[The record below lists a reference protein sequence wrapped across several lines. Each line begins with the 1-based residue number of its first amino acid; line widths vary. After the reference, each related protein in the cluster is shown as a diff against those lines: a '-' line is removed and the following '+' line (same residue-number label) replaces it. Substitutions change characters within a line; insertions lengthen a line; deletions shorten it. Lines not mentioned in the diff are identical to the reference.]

1 MIIYPTKTDN
11 PRQNVQL
18 NRVIELKQ
26 AGKKYPY
33 LNKGSKVINPGFDDF
48 WSLKDVSFDVY
59 QGEILGIIGRNG
71 SGKTTL
77 LNIMAGVLSCTEGKV
92 FLKGKALGLF
102 NLGIG
107 FQDELTGRENI
118 FLNAALLGAE
128 KEELDSKLDK
138 IIEFSELKDFINMP
152 LGSYSQ
158 GMRLR
163 LGFSVIV
170 HLDCDIL
177 LIDEI
182 LAVGDAPFQSKCF
195 ERLMD
200 LKRQGK
206 TLVITNQS
214 MELIERLCD
223 KVALLDHGHL
233 FFCGDVPE
241 GINKYR
247 ILLNSEQFFVGPVL
261 KNTNLV
267 ENTKKW
273 AEDIAEWGQK
283 LGTKEVVIESVEFIN
298 KYGIKCNKIRTMDP
312 LKIRV
317 NFNVRNRIKDI
328 HFGVAIFRKDG
339 VYCYGPNTA
348 FDGYNITGIKPGKG
362 YFELNY
368 KQIFLAPGEYKV
380 SIAIWDKNETLAFNY
395 HNGYYPLLIE
405 GYSNEKNWLIN
416 MPFKLS
422 PSNNLKNILSKGK
435 KRFFPDLTEGL
446 NRETED
452 AKAMSIKLLNHLGQ
466 EKDVFITNEPV
477 SIVVNFDSFKKL
489 NNKSYFCLGIFCDG
503 GIYCQGITALLSK
516 NNKLKISFPRF
527 SLLPGEY
534 SISAAIWDAPAK
546 AFLRYCRNT
555 SPFKMIFNREDHGI
569 IHLEHNWL
577 WRQ

>member
-1 MIIYPTKTDN
+1 M
-11 PRQNVQL
+11 QL
-18 NRVIELKQ
+18 NRVIGLKQ
-26 AGKKYPY
+26 AGKKYPC

-48 WSLKDVSFDVY
+48 WSLRDVSFDVY

-77 LNIMAGVLSCTEGKV
+77 LNIMAGVLSCSSGGLFV
-92 FLKGKALGLF
+92 KGKAIGLF

-107 FQDELTGRENI
+107 FQDELTGRQNI
-118 FLNAALLGAE
+118 FLNGALLGAK
-128 KEELDSKLDK
+128 KEELNGKLDK

-163 LGFSVIV
+163 LGFSVIT
-170 HLDCDIL
+170 HLNFDIL

-195 ERLMD
+195 ERLLD
-200 LKRQGK
+200 IKRQGK

-223 KVALLDHGHL
+223 KVILLDHGRLL
-233 FFCGDVPE
+233 FHGDVRE

-247 ILLNSEQFFVGPVL
+247 ILSNSEQFFVGPVL
-261 KNTNLV
+261 KNTNPV

-273 AEDIAEWGQK
+273 AEDISEWGGR
-283 LGTKEVVIESVEFIN
+283 LGTKEVVIESVELIN
-298 KYGIKCNKIRTMDP
+298 KYARTCNKIKTTDP

-317 NFNVRNRIKDI
+317 YFNVRNRIEDV

-348 FDGYNITGIKPGKG
+348 FDGHNISGIKPGKG

-380 SIAIWDKNETLAFNY
+380 SVAIWDKNETLAFDY
-395 HNGYYPLLIE
+395 HNGYYSLLIE
-405 GYSNEKNWLIN
+405 GYNNEKGELIN
-416 MPFKLS
+416 MPFKLR
-422 PSNNLKNILSKGK
+422 PPNHFKNILFK
-435 KRFFPDLTEGL
+435 KRKLFIADLTGSSSSG
-446 NRETED
+446 TED
-452 AKAMSIKLLNHLGQ
+452 TGIISVKLLNRSGE
-466 EKDVFITNEPV
+466 EKNLFTTNESA
-477 SIVVNFDSFKKL
+477 SIIVNLDGT
-489 NNKSYFCLGIFCDG
+489 KSRGKNFCFWLGIFSSEG
-503 GIYCQGITALLSK
+503 VYCQGITTPLSK
-516 NNKLKISFPRF
+516 NNNLKILFPKF

-534 SISAAIWDAPAK
+534 NVSAGVWGALEK
-546 AFLRYCRNT
+546 AFLTYRRNACF
-555 SPFKMIFNREDHGI
+555 FKMIFNQEDHGT
-569 IHLEHNWL
+569 IHLEHSWF